1 MSATRSAAPPAVDQ
15 DLRLRIAEQLG
26 SRFKGDLINP
36 DHADYGDRSVVWN
49 AMVERRPGLILR
61 CTSTEDVVAAVRVAR
76 ANGLPPS
83 VRCGGHSVWGA
94 ALSDGGLTID
104 LSGMREVAVDAE
116 LQLVHAGGGCLLGDL
131 DSATA
136 PHGLVVP
143 AGIMSETGV
152 GGLSLGGGIG
162 WFSRKHGLTC
172 DQFVSLEV
180 VLASGEVIQVSAQQ
194 HPELFWALRGGGGNF
209 GVITRFTFRAH
220 RFGPMMRI
228 GVSLYQPEDAAQA
241 LHEYAAVVPT
251 LPRSV
256 GWHAALKDVMP
267 ALPFVPPELVGRRLL
282 MLVAMWL
289 DDAEDPAGAELIER
303 LNAVG
308 RPAVKAM
315 TVMPFA
321 ARVQRLLDEEFA
333 DGHRYYTKEA
343 HVAELADEAIDILV
357 AFWKDM
363 PMHGEVEIIGLG
375 GAITDVP
382 EDATAFSNRDYLLWL
397 NFAMSWDDPANDRD
411 YLDRT
416 RRVVGDLKPWT
427 GKGVYVNMLNFDE
440 MDRIVEAF
448 GGPEK
453 YARLGRVKAQY
464 DPENLFRV
472 NNNITPVS

>member
-1 MSATRSAAPPAVDQ
+1 MSLTSSPAIDHEM
-15 DLRLRIAEQLG
+15 RLRIADQLG
-26 SRFKGDLINP
+26 AGFKGDVIGP
-36 DHADYGDRSVVWN
+36 DHADYGDRRLVWN
-49 AMVERRPGLILR
+49 AMVDKRPGVILR
-61 CTSTEDVVAAVRVAR
+61 CTSAEDVVAAVNVAR

-83 VRCGGHSVWGA
+83 IRCGGHSVSGK

-104 LSGMREVAVDAE
+104 LSGMREVTVDAE
-116 LQLVHAGGGCLLGDL
+116 HQLVHAGGGCLLGDL
-131 DSATA
+131 DEATA
-136 PHGLVVP
+136 PHGLIVP

-172 DQFVSLEV
+172 DQFVSLEL
-180 VLASGEVIQVSAQQ
+180 VLASGEVINVSATE

-209 GVITRFTFRAH
+209 GVVTRFTFRAH

-241 LHEYAAVVPT
+241 LREYAEVVST
-251 LPRSV
+251 LPRTV

-289 DDAEDPAGAELIER
+289 DDADDPAGAELVER
-303 LNAVG
+303 LTAVG

-321 ARVQRLLDEEFA
+321 ARVQKLLDEEFA

-343 HVAELADEAIDILV
+343 HVSDLAGEAIDTLV

-375 GAITDVP
+375 GAIGDVP
-382 EDATAFSNRDYLLWL
+382 EDATAFANRGYLLWL
-397 NFAMSWDDPANDRD
+397 NFAMSWDDPANDQD
-411 YLDRT
+411 YIDRT
-416 RRVVGDLKPWT
+416 RKIVDDLKPWT
-427 GKGVYVNMLNFDE
+427 GNGIYVNMLNFDE
-440 MDRIVEAF
+440 MDRVVEAF

-464 DPENLFRV
+464 DPENLFRI
-472 NNNITPVS
+472 NYNITPVS